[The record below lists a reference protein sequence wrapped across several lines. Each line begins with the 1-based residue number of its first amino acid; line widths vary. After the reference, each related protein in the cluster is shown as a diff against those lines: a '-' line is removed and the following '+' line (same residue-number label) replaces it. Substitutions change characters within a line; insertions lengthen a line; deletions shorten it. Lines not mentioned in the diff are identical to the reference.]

1 MTVLTFPSS
10 PIIGQQY
17 NAPNEIQYVFDG
29 VKWIVETVAST
40 SAAVTNAVQDKVAP
54 MFVNGDNTGITFS
67 YNAATNVMSADVTAE
82 GDRLVNG
89 AQTLTLESNGNIT
102 APAFTIPNTAGTSG
116 QVLKWPGSGTTL
128 AWGSDSNTT
137 NKLVNGLNEAVL
149 NSDGTTTFPT
159 GGQIANYPGGVGAS
173 DNSWFVTPGGSGN
186 GGVSSQDGQ
195 QYIQINNN
203 LFVEI
208 GTSYGTANESL
219 WRFGRDGALTSP
231 GGGFTKTT
239 TNTLA
244 TTVLTQIVWT
254 ATQTYISGAKLTI
267 QVEANETGGTGNWE
281 TQVCEAVIAVR
292 GYNQASVPVM
302 SVYGVT
308 HTSVAP
314 LMTFTVDRN
323 PVSNLVEI
331 VGTRTATATTTGNAS
346 LRIYSVET
354 GTMD

>member
-1 MTVLTFPSS
+1 MAILNFPNT
-10 PIIGQQY
+10 GLVANVTQY
-17 NAPNEIQYVFDG
+17 TGDNGTTYTWDG
-29 VKWIVETVAST
+29 VKWIGR
-40 SAAVTNAVQDKVAP
+40 AA
-54 MFVNGDNTGITFS
+54 GIIGT
-67 YNAATNVMSADVTAE
+67 T
-82 GDRLVNG
+82 DRL
-89 AQTLTLESNGNIT
+89 T
-102 APAFTIPNTAGTSG
+102 
-116 QVLKWPGSGTTL
+116 
-128 AWGSDSNTT
+128 
-137 NKLVNGLNEAVL
+137 NGLNEVILDAT
-149 NSDGTTTFPT
+149 GATTFPT
-159 GGQIANYPGGVGAS
+159 GGQIANYPGGTGAS
-173 DNSWFVTPGGSGN
+173 DNSWFVTPDGSGS

-231 GGGFTKTT
+231 GGSFTKTT
-239 TNTLA
+239 TNNLA

-254 ATQTYISGAKLTI
+254 ATETFISGAKLTI

-292 GYNQASVPVM
+292 GYTAASVPVM

-346 LRIYSVET
+346 LRIHSVET

>member
-1 MTVLTFPSS
+1 
-10 PIIGQQY
+10 
-17 NAPNEIQYVFDG
+17 
-29 VKWIVETVAST
+29 
-40 SAAVTNAVQDKVAP
+40 
-54 MFVNGDNTGITFS
+54 MFVPGDHTGITFT
-67 YNAATNVMSADVTAE
+67 YNAATNVISADVTA
-82 GDRLVNG
+82 VNG
-89 AQTLTLESNGNIT
+89 DSLINGVHELTLESNG
-102 APAFTIPNTAGTSG
+102 A
-116 QVLKWPGSGTTL
+116 
-128 AWGSDSNTT
+128 
-137 NKLVNGLNEAVL
+137 
-149 NSDGTTTFPT
+149 TTFPT

-173 DNSWFVTPGGSGN
+173 DNSWFVTPGNDGN

-219 WRFGRDGALTSP
+219 WRFGRNGALTSP
-231 GGGFTKTT
+231 GGSFTKTT
-239 TNTLA
+239 TNNLA

-254 ATQTYISGAKLTI
+254 ATETFISGAKLTI

-292 GYNQASVPVM
+292 GYTAASVPVM

-346 LRIYSVET
+346 LRIHSVET

>member
-1 MTVLTFPSS
+1 MAILNFPNT
-10 PIIGQQY
+10 GLVANVTQY
-17 NAPNEIQYVFDG
+17 TGDNGTTYTWDG
-29 VKWIVETVAST
+29 VKWIGR
-40 SAAVTNAVQDKVAP
+40 SA
-54 MFVNGDNTGITFS
+54 
-67 YNAATNVMSADVTAE
+67 
-82 GDRLVNG
+82 G
-89 AQTLTLESNGNIT
+89 AI
-102 APAFTIPNTAGTSG
+102 SG
-116 QVLKWPGSGTTL
+116 
-128 AWGSDSNTT
+128 TT
-137 NKLVNGLNEAVL
+137 NKLVNVLNEVIL
-149 NSDGTTTFPT
+149 GSDGATTFPT
-159 GGQIANYPGGVGAS
+159 GGQIANYPGGTGAS
-173 DNSWFVTPGGSGN
+173 DNSWFVTPGGSGS

-219 WRFGRDGALTSP
+219 WRFGRNGALTSP
-231 GGGFTKTT
+231 GGSFTKTT
-239 TNTLA
+239 TNNLA

-254 ATQTYISGAKLTI
+254 ATETYISGAKLTI

-292 GYNQASVPVM
+292 GYTAASVPVM

-346 LRIYSVET
+346 LRIHSVET